1 MPGALRRHQPQKAFD
16 TAGAMN
22 SARLAQLRPV
32 AFVESKLS
40 FQLYFTGQSYFE
52 DVLASIETA
61 QREVSIES
69 YIFEY
74 DHIGQKILLA
84 LHAAALRGVS
94 VRLMVDGVGSMA
106 SIPQIAD
113 FCALCGIPF
122 EVYHAMPFH
131 KRISHNSLLMTH
143 EAIRSRLALLGEINK
158 RNHRKIILI
167 DGHTAYLGSLNISD
181 VHLGTPQ
188 SPAWRDT
195 GLRIQGEEV
204 ALIRKEMD
212 QTWLRVIRFWTRV
225 RRDSKLPP
233 WLRLNSRLR
242 WRRTMKR
249 DLLAYISNA
258 KNRIYIT
265 TPYFVPSLRFLKFL
279 HRAAQRGVDV
289 HLLLPEQI
297 DVPIVKY
304 VSRAFYRD
312 LLARGIKIWEY
323 QPSVLHAKTMVIDD
337 HALIGSQNL
346 NHRSFLHD
354 LEIEVAT
361 GQVRVVNELLT
372 QWELD
377 LRESHYADITVKKLG
392 FIDRILSWIFILFKY
407 WL

>member
-1 MPGALRRHQPQKAFD
+1 M
-16 TAGAMN
+16 T
-22 SARLAQLRPV
+22 SARLTSRLATLRPV
-32 AFVESKLS
+32 AFVESNLA
-40 FQLYFTGQSYFE
+40 FDLYFTGSSYFE
-52 DVLASIETA
+52 AVLKAIEEA
-61 QREVSIES
+61 KVEVFIES

-74 DHIGQKILLA
+74 DHIGQKVLLA
-84 LHAAALRGVS
+84 LHAAALRGVT
-94 VRLMVDGVGSMA
+94 VRLLVDGVGSMA

-131 KRISHNSLLMTH
+131 KRVSHNSLLMTQ
-143 EAIRSRLALLGEINK
+143 EAIRRRLALLGEINK

-167 DGHTAYLGSLNISD
+167 DGVIAFLGSLNISD
-181 VHLGTPQ
+181 VHIGTT
-188 SPAWRDT
+188 STPAWRDT
-195 GLRIQGEEV
+195 GLRIEGSEV
-204 ALIRKEMD
+204 SLIRREMD

-225 RRDSKLPP
+225 KRESKLPP

-249 DLLAYISNA
+249 DLLAYLANA
-258 KNRIYIT
+258 KKRIYIT
-265 TPYFVPSLRFLKFL
+265 TPYFVPSPRFLKFL
-279 HRAAQRGVDV
+279 ERAAHRGVDV

-297 DVPIVKY
+297 DVPIIKY

-312 LLARGIKIWEY
+312 LMNRGIKIWEY

-337 HALIGSQNL
+337 YALIGSQNL

-361 GQVRVVNELLT
+361 GQVKVVNELLT
-372 QWELD
+372 QWDID
-377 LRESHYADITVKKLG
+377 LRESHYADLTVKRLG
-392 FIDRILSWIFILFKY
+392 LMDRILSWIFILFKY